1 MNNLDIQPQPK
12 RSPDQLAEIARRM
25 RVSILKMINR
35 AGSGHTGSSL
45 SCVEIL
51 VSLYFSEMRH
61 HSSQADWPRRDRF
74 ILSKGHAAPALYAA
88 LHECGYITQQNLDR
102 LRSINSILQGHP
114 DSRRCPGV
122 EASTGSLGMG
132 LSIAHG
138 MALALRDP
146 EARARPGDREPRVYV
161 VLGDG
166 ECQEGQVWEAAM
178 SAAHYHSDNLCAF
191 VDVNGL
197 QIDGPVD
204 QIMGVQP
211 LAAKFEAFGWW
222 TQEVDGHDLPGLL
235 AALDRARAQAGKPS
249 IIIART
255 IKGKGVSFC
264 ENQVGWHGRAP
275 NDEEL
280 ALALQELGEGVG
292 SPEQGAGS

>member
-1 MNNLDIQPQPK
+1 MTHLDIQPPQK
-12 RSPDQLAEIARRM
+12 RNPEELAEIARRM
-25 RVSILKMINR
+25 RVSILKMINK

-51 VSLYFSEMRH
+51 AALYFSEMRH
-61 HSSQADWPRRDRF
+61 VSVQADWPRRDRF

-88 LHECGYITQQNLDR
+88 LHLSGYITQHNLDR

-114 DSRRCPGV
+114 DSKRCPGV

-146 EARARPGDREPRVYV
+146 EARARPGDREPRIYA

-178 SAAHYHSDNLCAF
+178 SAAHYHSDNLCAI
-191 VDVNGL
+191 VDANRL
-197 QIDGPVD
+197 QIDGPVS
-204 QIMGVQP
+204 QVMGVEP
-211 LAAKFEAFGWW
+211 LPAKFEAFGWW
-222 TQEVDGHDLPGLL
+222 AQEVDGHDLHAIL
-235 AALDRARAQAGKPS
+235 AALDRARGQAGKPS
-249 IIIART
+249 AIIART
-255 IKGKGVSFC
+255 VKGKGVSFC

-275 NDEEL
+275 NDREL
-280 ALALQELGEGVG
+280 AQALAELGEA
-292 SPEQGAGS
+292 PDEEAGA